1 MSPNKKRRVIHSDE
15 RNCILKVLKFFE
27 KEAALG
33 VPSIPI
39 KQAQKRTALATDTAM
54 RTISRI
60 KREAEISTILQS
72 PGKQRGPQRNR
83 NALLNVDDFD
93 LCVIRQTI
101 SEFYVNKRMPSVSA
115 LLPVIKT
122 KINFP
127 WKEETLRRIMHKI
140 GFRWKRCQ
148 DKRKITIERQ
158 DIVNW
163 RYKYLRAIRKYRNE
177 ERPIIYIDET
187 WIDNNMCFGKCWQL
201 GKTGAYTK
209 SNAGSRLI
217 VIHAGNRDG
226 FIPEASLV
234 FQSGIT
240 SADYHGQMNFDNFSK
255 WMKEKLLPNVPLNSV
270 ICMAN
275 ASYHMKILNKTSS
288 KYATKKEPTDWLEK
302 I

>member
-1 MSPNKKRRVIHSDE
+1 MSPNKKRRMIHSDE

-127 WKEETLRRIMHKI
+127 WKEETLRRVSFFSTVSSWCCHCFSSNSFMYLKKI
-140 GFRWKRCQ
+140 LTDMLIKSNFQ
-148 DKRKITIERQ
+148 
-158 DIVNW
+158 
-163 RYKYLRAIRKYRNE
+163 
-177 ERPIIYIDET
+177 T
-187 WIDNNMCFGKCWQL
+187 WIIFILFFFFSNLRDNAC
-201 GKTGAYTK
+201 TK
-209 SNAGSRLI
+209 YG
-217 VIHAGNRDG
+217 
-226 FIPEASLV
+226 
-234 FQSGIT
+234 
-240 SADYHGQMNFDNFSK
+240 
-255 WMKEKLLPNVPLNSV
+255 
-270 ICMAN
+270 
-275 ASYHMKILNKTSS
+275 
-288 KYATKKEPTDWLEK
+288 
-302 I
+302 